1 MFDRCG
7 FRDATDH
14 AGSSA
19 DRRNTMSSQPAL
31 FVSHGAPTLIITPGA
46 ARDFLAGLGEEI
58 RKPRAILAV
67 SAHWETS
74 EPTVSLAQQPET
86 IHDFSGFP
94 RELYAIQ
101 YPAPGAVDLA
111 QQVAALLSQA
121 GFHPHTDPARGLDH
135 GAWVPLKLMY
145 PHADIPVTQLSV
157 QTQRGAQHHYRI
169 GEALRPLR
177 DDGVLILASGSATHN
192 LRELDWSGQAAL
204 PSWVSDFSDWVASA
218 SEHGSVDQLL
228 RYREEAPAAARNHP
242 TEEHFLPFF
251 VALGAGSRPARVS
264 RIHASTTFGV
274 LAMDAYRF
282 D

>member
-1 MFDRCG
+1 MRI
-7 FRDATDH
+7 RDATDH
-14 AGSSA
+14 AGSSPY
-19 DRRNTMSSQPAL
+19 RRNTMSSPAL

-111 QQVAALLSQA
+111 QQAAALLSQA

-192 LRELDWSGQAAL
+192 LRELDWSGQTAP
-204 PSWVSDFSDWVASA
+204 PSWVSDFSDWVAGA
-218 SEHGSVDQLL
+218 SERGSIDQLL
-228 RYREEAPAAARNHP
+228 RYREDAPAAARNHP

-251 VALGAGSRPARVS
+251 VALGAGSTPARVS